1 MNSFADHV
9 TTPLKAAL
17 GRLCALTSLSIMEI
31 LYALAAVGAV
41 AYTVWSV
48 IAVVKARGH
57 RGRRVYSALLGA
69 ADGILTVYVL
79 FCLMWGVNYWTDSF
93 QDRSGIT
100 AQPVAAEDLKNVTAY
115 FAERLSE
122 TADTVPRDEN
132 GVYAVPKEQIL
143 SESRSVYGGVTELF
157 PFLEFPDTGVKA
169 VRCSRIMSVMGFTG
183 VYFACVGESNV
194 NVDSPACLLPST
206 IAHELAHQRGV
217 AWEQE
222 CNFLGVL
229 ASVTSGMPDYI
240 YSGWLLGF
248 IHLGNALYET
258 DPEAYWAIRGTLPAA
273 VETDLRDNSA
283 YWDQFRDNVVEK
295 VSDTVYNAA
304 LKSYGDANGMK
315 SYSMVVEL
323 LAAVGAVAYTVWSVI
338 AVVKARGHRGRR
350 VYSALLGAADG
361 ILTVYVLFCLMWGV
375 NYWTDSF
382 QDRSGITAQPVAA
395 EDLKNVTAYFAERLS
410 ETADTVPRDE
420 NGVYAVPKEQILSE
434 SRSVYGGVTEL
445 FPFLEF
451 PDTGVKA
458 VRCSRIM
465 SVMGFTGVYFACVG
479 ESNVNVDSPA
489 CLLPSTIAH
498 ELAHQRGVAWEQE
511 CNFLGVLASVTSG
524 MPDYIYSGWL
534 LGFIHLGNALYETDP
549 EAYWAIRGTLPAAV
563 ETDLR
568 DNSAYWD
575 QFRDN
580 VVEKVSDTV
589 YNAAL
594 KSYGDANGMKSYS
607 MVVELL
613 VAYYKDLV

>member
-1 MNSFADHV
+1 MKFWKNHKKLHIWLGADLAVLGLYLALRHDRGLMNGFADRI
-9 TTPLKAAL
+9 TTPLKGAL
-17 GRLCALTSLSIMEI
+17 GRLCALTSLSVMEL
-31 LYALAAVGAV
+31 LYVLAGAAALVYVVG
-41 AYTVWSV
+41 SV
-48 IAVVKARGH
+48 IAVVKARGR
-57 RGRRVYSALLGA
+57 RGQRAYGAVLLA
-69 ADGILTVYVL
+69 ADVCLTVYAL

-100 AQPVAAEDLKNVTAY
+100 AQPVAAEDLEAVTAY
-115 FAERLSE
+115 FAQQLAD
-122 TADTVPRDEN
+122 TADSVPRDEN
-132 GVYAVPKEQIL
+132 GVYAVSKEQIL
-143 SESRSVYGGVTELF
+143 AESTAVYGGVTEQF
-157 PFLEFPDTGVKA
+157 PFLDFRDTGVKA

-258 DPEAYWAIRGTLPAA
+258 EPEAYWAIRGTLPAA
-273 VETDLRDNSA
+273 VEA
-283 YWDQFRDNVVEK
+283 
-295 VSDTVYNAA
+295 
-304 LKSYGDANGMK
+304 
-315 SYSMVVEL
+315 
-323 LAAVGAVAYTVWSVI
+323 
-338 AVVKARGHRGRR
+338 
-350 VYSALLGAADG
+350 
-361 ILTVYVLFCLMWGV
+361 
-375 NYWTDSF
+375 
-382 QDRSGITAQPVAA
+382 
-395 EDLKNVTAYFAERLS
+395 
-410 ETADTVPRDE
+410 
-420 NGVYAVPKEQILSE
+420 
-434 SRSVYGGVTEL
+434 
-445 FPFLEF
+445 
-451 PDTGVKA
+451 
-458 VRCSRIM
+458 
-465 SVMGFTGVYFACVG
+465 
-479 ESNVNVDSPA
+479 
-489 CLLPSTIAH
+489 
-498 ELAHQRGVAWEQE
+498 
-511 CNFLGVLASVTSG
+511 
-524 MPDYIYSGWL
+524 
-534 LGFIHLGNALYETDP
+534 
-549 EAYWAIRGTLPAAV
+549 
-563 ETDLR
+563 DLR

>member
-1 MNSFADHV
+1 MSFWKKHRKLHIWLAVDLVVLGLYLALRQNRQLMNSFADHI

-206 IAHELAHQRGV
+206 IA
-217 AWEQE
+217 
-222 CNFLGVL
+222 
-229 ASVTSGMPDYI
+229 
-240 YSGWLLGF
+240 
-248 IHLGNALYET
+248 
-258 DPEAYWAIRGTLPAA
+258 
-273 VETDLRDNSA
+273 
-283 YWDQFRDNVVEK
+283 
-295 VSDTVYNAA
+295 
-304 LKSYGDANGMK
+304 
-315 SYSMVVEL
+315 
-323 LAAVGAVAYTVWSVI
+323 
-338 AVVKARGHRGRR
+338 
-350 VYSALLGAADG
+350 
-361 ILTVYVLFCLMWGV
+361 
-375 NYWTDSF
+375 
-382 QDRSGITAQPVAA
+382 QDRKST
-395 EDLKNVTAYFAERLS
+395 RLNS
-410 ETADTVPRDE
+410 SHS
-420 NGVYAVPKEQILSE
+420 QQ
-434 SRSVYGGVTEL
+434 SR
-445 FPFLEF
+445 
-451 PDTGVKA
+451 
-458 VRCSRIM
+458 M
-465 SVMGFTGVYFACVG
+465 
-479 ESNVNVDSPA
+479 
-489 CLLPSTIAH
+489 PS
-498 ELAHQRGVAWEQE
+498 
-511 CNFLGVLASVTSG
+511 
-524 MPDYIYSGWL
+524 
-534 LGFIHLGNALYETDP
+534 
-549 EAYWAIRGTLPAAV
+549 
-563 ETDLR
+563 
-568 DNSAYWD
+568 SA
-575 QFRDN
+575 
-580 VVEKVSDTV
+580 
-589 YNAAL
+589 
-594 KSYGDANGMKSYS
+594 
-607 MVVELL
+607 
-613 VAYYKDLV
+613 

>member
-1 MNSFADHV
+1 MSFWKKYRKLHIWLAVDLTVLGLYLALRQNQQLMNSFADHV

-93 QDRSGIT
+93 QDRAGIT
-100 AQPVAAEDLKNVTAY
+100 AQPVTETELEAVTRY
-115 FAERLSE
+115 FAEQL
-122 TADTVPRDEN
+122 TAAADSVPRDEN
-132 GVYAVPKEQIL
+132 GLYAVPKVQIL
-143 SESRSVYGGVTELF
+143 EESTAVYGGVTELY
-157 PFLEFPDTGVKA
+157 PFLRFRDTGVKA
-169 VRCSRIMSVMGFTG
+169 VRSSRLMSIMGFTG
-183 VYFACVGESNV
+183 VYFSCIGESNV

-273 VETDLRDNSA
+273 VEADLRDNSA

-295 VSDTVYNAA
+295 VSDTVY
-304 LKSYGDANGMK
+304 
-315 SYSMVVEL
+315 
-323 LAAVGAVAYTVWSVI
+323 
-338 AVVKARGHRGRR
+338 
-350 VYSALLGAADG
+350 
-361 ILTVYVLFCLMWGV
+361 
-375 NYWTDSF
+375 
-382 QDRSGITAQPVAA
+382 
-395 EDLKNVTAYFAERLS
+395 
-410 ETADTVPRDE
+410 DT
-420 NGVYAVPKEQILSE
+420 
-434 SRSVYGGVTEL
+434 
-445 FPFLEF
+445 
-451 PDTGVKA
+451 
-458 VRCSRIM
+458 
-465 SVMGFTGVYFACVG
+465 
-479 ESNVNVDSPA
+479 
-489 CLLPSTIAH
+489 
-498 ELAHQRGVAWEQE
+498 
-511 CNFLGVLASVTSG
+511 
-524 MPDYIYSGWL
+524 
-534 LGFIHLGNALYETDP
+534 
-549 EAYWAIRGTLPAAV
+549 
-563 ETDLR
+563 
-568 DNSAYWD
+568 
-575 QFRDN
+575 
-580 VVEKVSDTV
+580 
-589 YNAAL
+589 AL